1 MKIAFL
7 ADPLDTQYA
16 GIHVFCKELLNAID
30 QLDFDHDIY
39 VIRPEAKAEFKNLKE
54 VVIPIRKGVPAH
66 HRARLFT
73 AFPKYLKQNKFDL
86 VIELAHF
93 GPFGLADSIK
103 QVTYIHDLTP
113 VTHKKFHGIAS
124 HNLHRLLL
132 PRILRKSHLILCNSK
147 QTQEDV
153 NEFVPGIEEK
163 VEIIQLGISDY
174 FKPSF
179 DASIIKK
186 LKINNPFLLHV
197 GTLEPRKNIPLLI
210 QAFTELRKA
219 KPASDLQLVLAG
231 KMGWDF
237 QEILEAKISSPFED
251 SIVLT
256 DFVSK
261 QELRTLYTHAEC
273 LIMPSYHEGFG
284 LPVLE
289 AMACGCPC
297 LISGEGALKEVG
309 GEAAIYFD
317 IRDVN
322 SLINQVQQLLISKE
336 EQLKWREKALNHAKK
351 YSWKNTALSFM
362 KSVEDLT
369 SYS

>member
-16 GIHVFCKELLNAID
+16 GIHVFCKELLHA
-30 QLDFDHDIY
+30 LDDLDLDHDLH
-39 VIRPEAKAEFKNLKE
+39 VIRPEKKDEFKNLKE
-54 VVIPIRKGVPAH
+54 VVIPIRKGIPAH

-73 AFPKYLKQNKFDL
+73 AFPKYLKENQFDV

-93 GPFGLADSIK
+93 GPFGLPDSIK

-124 HNLHRLLL
+124 QKLHRLLL
-132 PRILRKSHLILCNSK
+132 PRILKKSHLILCNST
-147 QTQEDV
+147 QTQIDV
-153 NEFVPGIEEK
+153 NNFVEGIGDK

-179 DASIIKK
+179 DASVIKK
-186 LKINNPFLLHV
+186 LKITNPFILHV

-210 QAFTELRKA
+210 QAFTALRKA
-219 KPASDLQLVLAG
+219 KPSSDLQLVLAG
-231 KMGWDF
+231 KPGWDF
-237 QEILEAKISSPFED
+237 QEILQAKKSSPYSN
-251 SIVLT
+251 SIILT

-261 QELRTLYTHAEC
+261 NELRVLYTHAEC
-273 LIMPSYHEGFG
+273 LLMPSHYEGFG

-317 IRDVN
+317 IRDVQN
-322 SLINQVQQLLISKE
+322 LFIQVQKILISKE
-336 EQLKWREKALNHAKK
+336 EQLKWREKALQHAKT
-351 YSWKNTALSFM
+351 YSWKNTALTFM
-362 KSVEDLT
+362 RSIEKLT
-369 SYS
+369 SFS